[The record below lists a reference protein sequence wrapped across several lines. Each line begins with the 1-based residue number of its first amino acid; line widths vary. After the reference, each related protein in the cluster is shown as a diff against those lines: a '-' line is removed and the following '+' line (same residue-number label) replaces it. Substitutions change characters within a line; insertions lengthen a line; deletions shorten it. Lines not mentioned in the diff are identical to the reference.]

1 MRSLRGGQLAPRV
14 VQIYAAFNGDGVS
27 VLVSESDLDAAA
39 RVDAPLSPELAD
51 AAAQARR
58 PDLIGQLR
66 ASLDGDDRARKLAAA
81 KALLAL
87 DDRASGEL
95 LESRSVVE
103 TDAVVA
109 KSFIAIATRMRGPQ
123 AAVDLF
129 EAFDTD
135 PQLARLLVSNYNSHL
150 RPQSGDIRFLACAL
164 EHYVRR
170 SLPWLSTLRASLW
183 DNGVY
188 LIVDAL
194 SNETATRLLR
204 GEDHRTER
212 DALLALLSEVQ
223 VLAGDDDLVADA
235 RVLQAALSD

>member
-1 MRSLRGGQLAPRV
+1 

-39 RVDAPLSPELAD
+39 RVDAPLSTELAD

-58 PDLIGQLR
+58 TDLIGQLR
-66 ASLDGDDRARKLAAA
+66 ASLDGGDRARKLAAA

-87 DDRASGEL
+87 YGRASGEL
-95 LESRSVVE
+95 LESRSGVE

-135 PQLARLLVSNYNSHL
+135 PQLARLLVSNYNSRL
-150 RPQSGDIRFLACAL
+150 RPGIGDVRFLIGAL
-164 EHYVRR
+164 QHYIDRG
-170 SLPWLSTLRASLW
+170 LPWLATLRADMW
-183 DNGVY
+183 DNGVF
-188 LIVDAL
+188 LMLNGL
-194 SNETATRLLR
+194 SNGHAVRLLR
-204 GEDHRTER
+204 DNPSER
-212 DALLALLSEVQ
+212 SMLLALLPHI
-223 VLAGDDDLVADA
+223 A
-235 RVLQAALSD
+235 

>member
-1 MRSLRGGQLAPRV
+1 M
-14 VQIYAAFNGDGVS
+14 
-27 VLVSESDLDAAA
+27 
-39 RVDAPLSPELAD
+39 
-51 AAAQARR
+51 
-58 PDLIGQLR
+58 
-66 ASLDGDDRARKLAAA
+66 
-81 KALLAL
+81 
-87 DDRASGEL
+87 
-95 LESRSVVE
+95 
-103 TDAVVA
+103 VA